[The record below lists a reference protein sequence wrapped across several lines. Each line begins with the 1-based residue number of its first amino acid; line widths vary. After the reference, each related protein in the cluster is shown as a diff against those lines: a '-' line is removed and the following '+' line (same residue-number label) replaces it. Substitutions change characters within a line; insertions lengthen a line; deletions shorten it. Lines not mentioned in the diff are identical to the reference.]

1 MPLNYPFLLLSVMN
15 TNLFL
20 QRKKMK
26 KLSLYVFL
34 VLMWCNVGFAE
45 QDCKQVPY
53 ITEEGFKRYKE
64 VCGATLLCD
73 SSARRYAIKYTFDF
87 KDQYMTKTEDYNV
100 WGTYIVGT
108 RTSGIFSY
116 GIYKDTQEIN
126 DYFFFV
132 MTSNLDNHFDII
144 SNTGDRWDFEKILRI
159 LSRIDSNISTFDKFV
174 TVPSPKDDYWR
185 KRDDKKEKEKFAA
198 ILKFISTLHNREKI
212 IKQKCHGI

>member
-1 MPLNYPFLLLSVMN
+1 
-15 TNLFL
+15 
-20 QRKKMK
+20 
-26 KLSLYVFL
+26 
-34 VLMWCNVGFAE
+34 
-45 QDCKQVPY
+45 
-53 ITEEGFKRYKE
+53 
-64 VCGATLLCD
+64 
-73 SSARRYAIKYTFDF
+73 
-87 KDQYMTKTEDYNV
+87 
-100 WGTYIVGT
+100 
-108 RTSGIFSY
+108 
-116 GIYKDTQEIN
+116 
-126 DYFFFV
+126 